1 MASGAFIDAG
11 IATRNRVPG
20 AVAAAGLLLDKVQR
34 LIVARAPRLHMASG
48 AFIDAGVATRNRVP
62 GAVAAA

>member
-1 MASGAFIDAG
+1 
-11 IATRNRVPG
+11 
-20 AVAAAGLLLDKVQR
+20 
-34 LIVARAPRLHMASG
+34 MASG

>member
-1 MASGAFIDAG
+1 
-11 IATRNRVPG
+11 
-20 AVAAAGLLLDKVQR
+20 LDKVQR
-34 LIVARAPRLHMASG
+34 LLVARAPRLDMASG